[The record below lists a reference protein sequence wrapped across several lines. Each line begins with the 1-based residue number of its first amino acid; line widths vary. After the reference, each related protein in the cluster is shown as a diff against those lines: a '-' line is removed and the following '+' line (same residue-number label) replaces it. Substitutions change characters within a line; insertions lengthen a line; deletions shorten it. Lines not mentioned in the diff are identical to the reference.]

1 MVMFAELRRFMV
13 ADARGRRTR
22 LRDLAIDLAAGDYP
36 PVTQIFV
43 HDGERRLAALSW
55 DAVETISWRE
65 RTVRVADLDAA
76 TLPSQEELQE
86 EVLLRRDILDALVL
100 DLARQHALRA
110 NDLWLVEEGGVLRL
124 RAVDAS
130 PWAVLRRLSR
140 GLLGRE
146 AGRDLHDWR
155 SIEFLRGDPR
165 AALAGRDYHRRIA
178 HLPPGQIASLMEGL
192 PYLHAAELLTLLPDP
207 LAADTLEVMTPERR
221 LQVFE
226 ELDDAYAERLLALM
240 APDNAADLLGQLP
253 LEQARRR
260 VENLPAPQRER
271 VVALLRYPD
280 DTAGGIM
287 TNDVATV
294 PAGSTVREARERL
307 RGELATPDMPYYVY
321 VVAPE
326 PPHSLRGLVTL
337 RDLVTAGD
345 ERRLDEIMKGD
356 LLVIRPLEAARD
368 AAQRIIDSQL
378 LALPVVADD
387 GRVLGAVT
395 VDAAIAQAAPESWRR
410 QAPRVFS

>member
-13 ADARGRRTR
+13 ADGRGGRAR

-36 PVTQIFV
+36 PATRLFV
-43 HDGERRLAALSW
+43 HDAQRRLVSLAW
-55 DAVETISWRE
+55 DDVESIGWRE
-65 RTVRVADLDAA
+65 RVIRVADLDAA
-76 TLPSQEELQE
+76 EPPSPQALEAA
-86 EVLLRRDILDALVL
+86 VLLKRDILDALVL
-100 DLARQHALRA
+100 DLRQRHALRA
-110 NDLWLVEEGGVLRL
+110 NDLWLVEEDGTLRL

-146 AGRDLHDWR
+146 AGRDLRDWKD
-155 SIEFLRGDPR
+155 IEFLRGDPH

-178 HLPPGQIASLMEGL
+178 RLPPGQIASLMESL

-207 LAADTLEVMTPERR
+207 LAADVLEVMTSERR

-226 ELDDAYAERLLALM
+226 ELDDDHAERLLALM
-240 APDNAADLLGQLP
+240 APDNAADLVGQLQ
-253 LEQARRR
+253 LDRARRR
-260 VENLPAPQRER
+260 VEDLPAPQRER
-271 VVALLRYPD
+271 LLALLRYPD

-287 TNDVATV
+287 TNDVATI
-294 PAGSTVREARERL
+294 PTGLTAREARDRL
-307 RGELATPDMPYYVY
+307 RGELATLDMPYYIY
-321 VVAPE
+321 VVDPA
-326 PPHSLRGLVTL
+326 PPHALRGLVTL

-345 ERRLDEIMKGD
+345 ERRLDEIMTTG
-356 LLVIRPLEAARD
+356 LLDIRPLEAARD
-368 AAQRIIDSQL
+368 AGQRIIDSQL

-387 GRVLGAVT
+387 GRLLGAVT

>member
-36 PVTQIFV
+36 SVTQIFV
-43 HDGERRLAALSW
+43 HDGQRRLAALLW
-55 DAVETISWRE
+55 DAVESISWRE
-65 RTVRVADLDAA
+65 RTIRVADLDAA
-76 TLPSQEELQE
+76 QPPSPEALAQA
-86 EVLLRRDILDALVL
+86 VLLRRDILDALVL
-100 DLARQHALRA
+100 DIQSQDALRA
-110 NDLWLVEEGGVLRL
+110 NDLWLMQEDGVLRL

-130 PWAVLRRLSR
+130 PWAVLRRISR

-155 SIEFLRGDPR
+155 SIEFLRGDPS
-165 AALAGRDYHRRIA
+165 AAQAGRDYHRRVA
-178 HLPPGQIASLMEGL
+178 HLPPGQIASLMESL

-207 LAADTLEVMTPERR
+207 LAADVLEVMAPERR

-226 ELDDAYAERLLALM
+226 ELDDDYAERLLALM

-260 VENLPAPQRER
+260 VEDLPAPQRQR
-271 VVALLRYPD
+271 LIDLLRYPD

-287 TNDVATV
+287 TNDVPTI
-294 PAGSTVREARERL
+294 PAGLTVREARERL
-307 RGELATPDMPYYVY
+307 SGELATPDMPYYVY

-326 PPHSLRGLVTL
+326 PPHALRGLVTL
-337 RDLVTAGD
+337 RDLVIAGD
-345 ERRLDEIMKGD
+345 ERRLDEIMTSG
-356 LLVIRPLEAARD
+356 LLVVRPLESARD